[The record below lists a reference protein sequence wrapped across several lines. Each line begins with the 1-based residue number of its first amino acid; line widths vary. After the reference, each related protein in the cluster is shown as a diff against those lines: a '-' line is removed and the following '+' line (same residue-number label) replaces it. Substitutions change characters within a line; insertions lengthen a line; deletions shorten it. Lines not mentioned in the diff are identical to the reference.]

1 MKYSFEIHIN
11 SVNTQLFF
19 VLYSHV
25 GKKNRLQGIA
35 MHKHY
40 QLEIRGTTVISF
52 PSTAD
57 LFHLIIPY
65 QFYSNAMQCSI
76 IQIVAAQPNSKMGA
90 GELCRHILFR
100 VYRSAT
106 TLLLRRLFPHLP
118 PSKPSF
124 ALAIMDA
131 RTHLYYH
138 H

>member
-11 SVNTQLFF
+11 SVSSCFVYFTQRE
-19 VLYSHV
+19 
-25 GKKNRLQGIA
+25 KKNRLQGIA